1 MKRFFKFFAVAI
13 FLTSQ
18 IGGESLFALPA
29 VSRQIEDASGEYV
42 FYRDNSFMRESY
54 IGFLYYDESTYEAR
68 YFAPQTKTDSG
79 EILPAK
85 NLQILFSVNPASS
98 HLELTGERF
107 ITPPLEEDTQIINY
121 IHDLLYELTAR
132 RIKLG
137 ALDFTDY
144 SKSKVDFLSE
154 GKIVHDNYAQFGGN
168 VTMIFDSIVPIFN
181 LKKIVDYT
189 GSDVFVICTIGR
201 LASSQDKSFS
211 EFVPPSAMKNS
222 EEKKSDKKIKS
233 AKVTQIEYTAQLNE
247 KQNFRQEV
255 SADKN
260 WQTQSENM
268 WTLGDS
274 AFIFLSGFA
283 FPQEIA
289 QKGSD
294 FVAAQILRRYTASN
308 GYAYSDW
315 NALGVFVDGEKIK
328 INASTYNPKTG
339 RNLTDIKTFGRAA
352 ENFYGCFSFSAFI
365 EGYKKNR
372 GYYDKIVKS
381 YSFKIE

>member
-1 MKRFFKFFAVAI
+1 MKRFFKFFATAI
-13 FLTSQ
+13 FFLTL
-18 IGGESLFALPA
+18 IECAPLFALPA

-42 FYRDNSFMRESY
+42 FYRDNSFTRESY

-68 YFAPQTKTDSG
+68 YFAPQSKTDSG

-85 NLQILFSVNPASS
+85 NLQILFSVNSAAS
-98 HLELTGERF
+98 HFELTGERF
-107 ITPPLEEDTQIINY
+107 VTPPLEEDTQIINY
-121 IHDLLYELTAR
+121 IHDLLYDLAAR

-154 GKIVHDNYAQFGGN
+154 GKIVHDNYEQFGGN

-181 LKKIVDYT
+181 LKKIVDYA
-189 GSDVFVICTIGR
+189 GNDVFVICTVGR
-201 LASSQDKSFS
+201 ISSSQDKSFS
-211 EFVPPSAMKNS
+211 EFVPPSAMKNFG
-222 EEKKSDKKIKS
+222 EKNSDKKIKG
-233 AKVTQIEYTAQLNE
+233 AKLTQIEYAAQLNE
-247 KQNFRQEV
+247 KQKFHQEV

-260 WQTQSENM
+260 WQTQNENM
-268 WTLGDS
+268 WTLGDN
-274 AFIFLSGFA
+274 AFIFLSGIA
-283 FPQEIA
+283 FPKEIA

-294 FVAAQILRRYTASN
+294 FVTAQILRRYTASN

-315 NALGVFVDGEKIK
+315 SALGIFFDGEKIK
-328 INASTYNPKTG
+328 ISASTYNPKTG
-339 RNLTDIKTFGRAA
+339 RNLIDIKTFGRAA
-352 ENFYGCFSFSAFI
+352 ENFYGCFSFTAFTD
-365 EGYKKNR
+365 GYKKNR